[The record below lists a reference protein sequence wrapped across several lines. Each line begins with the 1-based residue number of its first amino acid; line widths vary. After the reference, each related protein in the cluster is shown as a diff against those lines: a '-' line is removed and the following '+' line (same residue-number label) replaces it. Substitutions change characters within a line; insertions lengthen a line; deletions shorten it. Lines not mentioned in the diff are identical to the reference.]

1 MFCNDYREMLAVIT
15 RYLFVCAALWI
26 FIPAP
31 FADGEYQHTK
41 DGKTTVWNNDS
52 RPGDE
57 AAWSGDRD
65 REGYATGFGTL
76 TWYTGGKQSVRHL
89 GIPITTSEVY
99 ARYFGNM
106 VHGRFEGPVNAHAKG
121 KTDHAVFIDGVRHS
135 RWAAGPAPSRKMP
148 QPRLEL
154 AKQEASAEPTSVKRS
169 GVAEPAAP
177 AEGPVQKADV
187 TNQKEEISGQTSENT
202 DRATAKPTTQNIPAS
217 SVGAGGAADVKRPPT
232 ISNPPP
238 AKKSQAEVEK
248 SLLTL
253 VGPPSS
259 LHARPHA
266 DVPAANAEQETKVA
280 PLDGRLT
287 KEGVVD
293 LADAE
298 ARTRG
303 YNPAEYERTEP
314 RYDPAD
320 QIWTINYER
329 RLVDETLESGK
340 RFSVTIDDKTK
351 GIVFV
356 PGK

>member
-1 MFCNDYREMLAVIT
+1 MCAFRASGISSAPLRLRRRRKIIAVEHPRIRRAACSAMITEKMLAVIT

-52 RPGDE
+52 KPGDE

-76 TWYTGGKQSVRHL
+76 TWYTGGKQTVRHL

-154 AKQEASAEPTSVKRS
+154 AKQEASAEPTSVKHS
-169 GVAEPAAP
+169 GVAEPVAP
-177 AEGPVQKADV
+177 AEGPVQKAEV
-187 TNQKEEISGQTSENT
+187 RTQKEEIKAQTSENT
-202 DRATAKPTTQNIPAS
+202 DRTVPKPATQNIPAS
-217 SVGAGGAADVKRPPT
+217 SV
-232 ISNPPP
+232 
-238 AKKSQAEVEK
+238 
-248 SLLTL
+248 
-253 VGPPSS
+253 
-259 LHARPHA
+259 
-266 DVPAANAEQETKVA
+266 
-280 PLDGRLT
+280 
-287 KEGVVD
+287 
-293 LADAE
+293 
-298 ARTRG
+298 
-303 YNPAEYERTEP
+303 
-314 RYDPAD
+314 
-320 QIWTINYER
+320 
-329 RLVDETLESGK
+329 
-340 RFSVTIDDKTK
+340 
-351 GIVFV
+351 
-356 PGK
+356 